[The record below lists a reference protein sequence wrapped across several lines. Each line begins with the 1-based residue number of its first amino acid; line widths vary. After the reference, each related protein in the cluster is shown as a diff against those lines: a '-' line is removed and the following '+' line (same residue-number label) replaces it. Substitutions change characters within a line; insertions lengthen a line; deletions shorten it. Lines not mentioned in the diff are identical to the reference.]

1 MFDKVLNTP
10 LYNNDMSFENCQ
22 VFWFR
27 LIWPRLIHQLLR
39 LSQTFFSFLIS
50 VVERYHGLTWFINYT
65 NISCLKYR
73 NFLMQEFWRT
83 HSFRR
88 VSDDSPNTPKLPKL
102 CVSSKLTRKS
112 GEITLFFGVTAYLSL
127 YQNLTMKNLTQQS
140 IKTAT
145 IFHRV
150 QCNLANPAV
159 IDNWEN
165 ALIMSYLRYTVW
177 FY

>member
-1 MFDKVLNTP
+1 MFDRVLNTP

-27 LIWPRLIHQLLR
+27 LIWLRLIHQLLR

-50 VVERYHGLTWFINYT
+50 IVERYHGLTWFINYT

-73 NFLMQEFWRT
+73 NFLMQEFCRT

-88 VSDDSPNTPKLPKL
+88 VSDDSTNTPKLPKL

-112 GEITLFFGVTAYLSL
+112 GEITLFFWSDSLSITVSEL
-127 YQNLTMKNLTQQS
+127 NDEKFNSTVNKTQQQFFIGFS
-140 IKTAT
+140 VIWLIRQLLITEKT
-145 IFHRV
+145 R
-150 QCNLANPAV
+150 
-159 IDNWEN
+159 
-165 ALIMSYLRYTVW
+165 
-177 FY
+177 